1 MSLVFMAIEVSTR
14 YSRVLDTGRA
24 GVPDSGRAGVL
35 DSGSLC
41 DLTLPSPL

>member
-1 MSLVFMAIEVSTR
+1 MSLVLWLLKSPLGRAGVRDS
-14 YSRVLDTGRA
+14 GRA